1 MCDNNIH
8 NVTKKD
14 TIDLVTLFRKMIVI
28 NKVIAKVVPPYIIMF
43 ELLFSPNICTMT
55 YPTTSMVASPL
66 KSSVK

>member
-28 NKVIAKVVPPYIIMF
+28 NKVIAKVVPPYIIMS
-43 ELLFSPNICTMT
+43 ELLFSPTF
-55 YPTTSMVASPL
+55 AL
-66 KSSVK
+66 